1 MNLTFLGSHQFRGG
15 VLSPSITKSI
25 NRSIKGLQTRLLFQI
40 FVKIFI
46 MKRLVFFAF
55 LLGVLN
61 ACNQISG
68 SGNMITENRL
78 TGDFTGVAAGGA
90 FDVELKNGSVT
101 EVKVEADDNIIGLI
115 ETKVS
120 GNVLKIFSK
129 NGTSLNNGH
138 VKVYVTA
145 PEINEIKSSGAAS
158 VIIKNILKSND
169 KITLEAS
176 GAAAIKGEA
185 DAPDI
190 DAEASGAANIELSGR
205 TKNYKAAASGSAT
218 IKTDNLMSET
228 TKVHASGAATAHVYA
243 SIMLD
248 ADADGAATIHY
259 TGAASVSQ
267 KTSGAANI
275 KKDD

>member
-1 MNLTFLGSHQFRGG
+1 
-15 VLSPSITKSI
+15 
-25 NRSIKGLQTRLLFQI
+25 
-40 FVKIFI
+40 
-46 MKRLVFFAF
+46 MKRIVFFAF
-55 LLGVLN
+55 TLVVLN

-68 SGNMITENRL
+68 SGNIVTENRS

-90 FDVELKNGSVT
+90 FEVELKNGSAT

-115 ETKVS
+115 ETRVS
-120 GNVLKIFSK
+120 GNVLKITTK
-129 NGTSLNNGH
+129 NGNSLNNAH
-138 VKVYVTA
+138 FKVYVTA

-158 VIIKNILKSND
+158 IVIKNIIKSNN

-176 GAAAIKGEA
+176 GAATIKGEA
-185 DAPDI
+185 DAPEI
-190 DAEASGAANIELSGR
+190 EAEASGAADIKLSGR

-218 IKTDNLMSET
+218 IKTENLMSET

-259 TGAASVSQ
+259 NGAASVSQ